1 MILVIPESGDPAAA
15 CQGGNEGLHV
25 PRPAGAAQGG
35 AVSGAGRSPPGGF
48 SPLGVT

>member
-35 AVSGAGRSPPGGF
+35 EVSGAGRSPRED
-48 SPLGVT
+48 SLPLG